1 MMVLVMS
8 GEQIIQG
15 QSVRTSNTLDINL
28 NKTKR
33 KIPGRVDINELM
45 AKVRNERKKQ
55 KKENL
60 LFFGLVSSVIAITGI
75 IASL

>member
-1 MMVLVMS
+1 MMILLMS
-8 GEQIIQG
+8 GEQTIQD
-15 QSVRTSNTLDINL
+15 QSIRTSNTFDINL
-28 NKTKR
+28 NKTRR

-55 KKENL
+55 KKANL
-60 LFFGLVSSVIAITGI
+60 LFFGLASAVIIITGI

>member
-1 MMVLVMS
+1 MS
-8 GEQIIQG
+8 GEQTIQD
-15 QSVRTSNTLDINL
+15 QSVSTSNTLGINL
-28 NKTKR
+28 NKTRR

-45 AKVRNERKKQ
+45 AKVRNEKKKQ

-60 LFFGLVSSVIAITGI
+60 LFFGLVSSVIIITGI